1 MSLSLSMAS
10 GKPRMPNH
18 IRPTL
23 QEGQYIRYRTNL
35 AGRKLVTIAR
45 SLSLDRSTVTK
56 VIRGQRR
63 SARIESEIAKIL
75 GKANWN
81 DVVIEARSEIQKK
94 PVEVIVREMKQ
105 KHDAKTMAVKENM
118 AAHIA
123 KGVKRMSM
131 QPDKEVAKGRRRA

>member
-1 MSLSLSMAS
+1 LIIAPLTAP
-10 GKPRMPNH
+10 GKPTVP
-18 IRPTL
+18 
-23 QEGQYIRYRTNL
+23 IRYRPTRREGLNIQYKL
-35 AGRKLVTIAR
+35 KTSEKSFASLGRKLGI
-45 SLSLDRSTVTK
+45 TK
-56 VIRGQRR
+56 QSVCDVVLGKRR